1 MRKRKTDFE
10 EIFLHVDAKKQPVKT
25 LILLFRDNLSRVL
38 LSIVFFVL
46 KNLPVW
52 VLPLITAAIINQA
65 TNPGPN
71 TGRNILL
78 YLILGA
84 IITVQNI
91 PSQQGETYFTT
102 RAVRDIEMRLRSA
115 LIRKLQHLT
124 ISFHKNLSSGRIQSK
139 ILRDVDNIEALC
151 KAMVTNLTQA
161 ILNILVFAAITLY
174 HSPLVALFFLLTI
187 PVAALLIRAFRR
199 TIGRTVSEFRKE
211 IEHMSAGV
219 SEMVEMIPVTKAHGL
234 ERVETT
240 KINNRLRDVKEK
252 AMRTDTIQ
260 TLFGSSSWSTF
271 QTFQLVCLCFTGWLA
286 YRGKISVGEIALF
299 QTYFGQL
306 LGNVS
311 GLLTLYPVISKGF
324 ESIGSVSE
332 ILASN
337 DIENNRGKKRLVN
350 VEGEFVF
357 DHVDFRYPDD
367 PTAPVLEDF
376 SLTVKKGE
384 YIALV
389 GESGSGKTTAL
400 NLLIGFHFPSKGTL
414 SVDGHDMR
422 DINLTAYRRHIAVVS
437 QNNIL
442 FSGSIRDN
450 IAYGLPHVTEE
461 EIEQAVDMANLRELV
476 NELPDGI
483 HTQIGERGSRL
494 SGGQRQ
500 RIAIA
505 RAMIRN
511 PQIILL
517 DEATSALDNVSE
529 HKVQEAMD
537 KLIHGRTTFVVAHRL
552 STIMN
557 ADRIIVMRHGKCV
570 EMGTYDSL
578 MEQKGYFYELAKLQE
593 K

>member
-65 TNPGPN
+65 TNPGPT

-84 IITVQNI
+84 IVTVQNI

-102 RAVRDIEMRLRSA
+102 RAVRDIEMRLRAA
-115 LIRKLQHLT
+115 LVRKLQHLT

-139 ILRDVDNIEALC
+139 ILRDVDNIEALS

-161 ILNILVFAAITLY
+161 ILNILVFAVITLY

-187 PVAALLIRAFRR
+187 PVAALLIRAFRSK
-199 TIGRTVSEFRKE
+199 IGRTVSEFRKE

-240 KINNRLRDVKEK
+240 KINSRLRDVKEK

-324 ESIGSVSE
+324 ESLGSVSE
-332 ILASN
+332 ILASE
-337 DIENNRGKKRLVN
+337 DIENNRGKKRLVS
-350 VEGEFVF
+350 VDGEFVF

-376 SLTVKKGE
+376 NLTVKKGE

-400 NLLIGFHFPSKGTL
+400 NLLIGFHFPTKGNL
-414 SVDGHDMR
+414 YIDGHDMR

-442 FSGSIRDN
+442 FSGSIREN
-450 IAYGLPHVTEE
+450 IAYGLPHVTDA

-494 SGGQRQ
+494 SGGQKQ

-570 EMGTYDSL
+570 ETGTYNSL

>member
-10 EIFLHVDAKKQPVKT
+10 EIFLHVDAKRQPVKT

-52 VLPLITAAIINQA
+52 ILPLITAAIINQA
-65 TNPGPN
+65 TNPSPK

-78 YLILGA
+78 YLIVGA
-84 IITVQNI
+84 IVIVQNI

-115 LIRKLQHLT
+115 LVRKLQHLT

-151 KAMVTNLTQA
+151 KAMITNLTQA
-161 ILNILVFAAITLY
+161 ILSILVFSVITLY
-174 HSPLVALFFLLTI
+174 HSPLVAFFFLLTI
-187 PVAALLIRAFRR
+187 PVAAFLIRGFRR

-211 IEHMSAGV
+211 IEHMSAGI

-240 KINNRLRDVKEK
+240 KINNRLREVKEK

-260 TLFGSSSWSTF
+260 TLFGSSSYSTF
-271 QTFQLVCLCFTGWLA
+271 QTFQLVCLCFTGYLA
-286 YRGKISVGEIALF
+286 YKGKISVGEIALF

-332 ILASN
+332 ILASD
-337 DIENNRGKKRLVN
+337 DIENNRGKKRLVS
-350 VEGEFVF
+350 VDGDFVF
-357 DHVDFRYPDD
+357 ENVSFHYPDD
-367 PTAPVLEDF
+367 PSAPVLEDF
-376 SLTVKKGE
+376 NLTVKKGE

-400 NLLIGFHFPSKGTL
+400 NLLIGFHFPTEGNL
-414 SVDGHDMR
+414 YVDGHNMR

-450 IAYGLPHVTEE
+450 IAYGLPHVTDA
-461 EIEQAVDMANLRELV
+461 EIEEAVDMANLRELV

-483 HTQIGERGSRL
+483 NTQIGERGSRL

-511 PQIILL
+511 PRIILL

-537 KLIHGRTTFVVAHRL
+537 QLIHGRTTFVVAHRL

-570 EMGTYDSL
+570 ETGTYDSL

>member
-10 EIFLHVDAKKQPVKT
+10 EIFLHVDAKRQPVKT

-65 TNPGPN
+65 TNPGAN

-78 YLILGA
+78 CLILGA

-139 ILRDVDNIEALC
+139 ILRDVDNIEALS

-161 ILNILVFAAITLY
+161 ILNILVFAVITLY

-240 KINNRLRDVKEK
+240 KINSRLRDVKEK

-271 QTFQLVCLCFTGWLA
+271 QTFQLVCLCFTGYLA
-286 YRGKISVGEIALF
+286 YKGKISVGEIALF

-332 ILASN
+332 ILASD

-350 VEGEFVF
+350 VDGDFVF
-357 DHVDFRYPDD
+357 ENVGFHYPDD
-367 PTAPVLEDF
+367 PSAPVLENF
-376 SLTVKKGE
+376 NLTVKKGE

-400 NLLIGFHFPSKGTL
+400 NLLIGFHFPTEGTL

-450 IAYGLPHVTEE
+450 IAYGLPHVTDE
-461 EIEQAVDMANLRELV
+461 EIEKAVDMANLRELV

-570 EMGTYDSL
+570 ETGTYDSL